1 MLNLL
6 LFCGPPHQ
14 RSQKFPLRMTL
25 TAIVRMVRIGFV
37 ILAVVPFARHF
48 AMFVR
53 RLARRVLPAL
63 LVMRVGC
70 CAHIGKL
77 PLLRRLFEQAIDTN
91 YRRRHFAI
99 KAAVN
104 TDQIVRLYVLFIKRG
119 NRNNGGDG
127 AAFIAKLIT
136 VIPCRVSRLPRSET
150 VAPSCMVFACSTVMI
165 RPSSTPR

>member
-1 MLNLL
+1 
-6 LFCGPPHQ
+6 
-14 RSQKFPLRMTL
+14 MTL

-136 VIPCRVSRLPRSET
+136 VIPLSGEQIT
-150 VAPSCMVFACSTVMI
+150 AQ
-165 RPSSTPR
+165 